1 MNQRWRRRLHDEVTC
16 HWLCQLTPWLVPDPI
31 TWLSIAAHPPTLGSL
46 RPVPV
51 GSQHHIITDFL
62 TTLSQVSSE
71 TMRTENMSE
80 NSQKNP
86 FEKADWRVLPGL
98 AAILR
103 HLAASG
109 ESGLVTSC
117 YLWSPAHHG
126 TRGQWSGDQGPGGP
140 GGGSGASGH
149 LGHETRG
156 GFWGWREA
164 EAGVCGP
171 EPGSGLRPGPVTGS
185 WGCGPR
191 PLLPTLSSGHIAK
204 LARTRTLADKI
215 FQILLSTQMC
225 FKSSLLFSQK
235 FSHSEDPYP

>member
-1 MNQRWRRRLHDEVTC
+1 MKDDQDEITHLNLRCIVCLGSMKPLNEKTYFIKMNQRWRRRLHDEVTC

-62 TTLSQVSSE
+62 TTLSQVSLE

-109 ESGLVTSC
+109 KSGLVTSC
-117 YLWSPAHHG
+117 
-126 TRGQWSGDQGPGGP
+126 
-140 GGGSGASGH
+140 
-149 LGHETRG
+149 
-156 GFWGWREA
+156 
-164 EAGVCGP
+164 
-171 EPGSGLRPGPVTGS
+171 
-185 WGCGPR
+185 
-191 PLLPTLSSGHIAK
+191 
-204 LARTRTLADKI
+204 
-215 FQILLSTQMC
+215 
-225 FKSSLLFSQK
+225 
-235 FSHSEDPYP
+235 